1 MIFKNQEKPIR
12 TNQFLIKI
20 LITTVNAFV
29 LQYIV
34 PGIKFRSIF
43 TALLVAII
51 LAVLDAL
58 IKPLLVILTLPV
70 TIITLGLFLF
80 AINAFIVLI
89 AEYIVP
95 GFEVQSFWHAF
106 LFSLLLSFFNSFVHK
121 RAFPKEKT
129 IRP

>member
-1 MIFKNQEKPIR
+1 MIFKNHEKPIK

-43 TALLVAII
+43 TALFVAII
-51 LAVLDAL
+51 LALLDAL

-106 LFSLLLSFFNSFVHK
+106 LFSLLLSLFNSFVHK
-121 RAFPKEKT
+121 RAFPKEKAA
-129 IRP
+129 RP

>member
-1 MIFKNQEKPIR
+1 MIFKNPEKPFK

-20 LITTVNAFV
+20 LITTVNAFI

-34 PGIKFRSIF
+34 PGIKFQSIF
-43 TALLVAII
+43 TALIVAGI
-51 LAVLDAL
+51 LALLDAV
-58 IKPLLVILTLPV
+58 IKPLLIILTLPV

-89 AEYIVP
+89 AEYAVP

-106 LFSLLLSFFNSFVHK
+106 LFSLVLSFFNSFVHK
-121 RAFPKEKT
+121 RAFAQKKEA
-129 IRP
+129 RP